1 MAGGLRDRQL
11 ASLTKMLTLS
21 GTDSIFGG
29 EDSSDQWKV
38 LIYDSECGDIIA
50 PLMNISALRQKGV
63 TLHML
68 VSQFLPRVL
77 VQPISCPLLPR
88 PACHAFALFLAV
100 AYGPGACS

>member
-11 ASLTKMLTLS
+11 ASLTKMLTLT
-21 GTDSIFGG
+21 GVDSILGG

-68 VSQFLPRVL
+68 VSHSPLSWLKPITHFLP
-77 VQPISCPLLPR
+77 CP
-88 PACHAFALFLAV
+88 AYHMFALFFAV
-100 AYGPGACS
+100 AYGPGASS